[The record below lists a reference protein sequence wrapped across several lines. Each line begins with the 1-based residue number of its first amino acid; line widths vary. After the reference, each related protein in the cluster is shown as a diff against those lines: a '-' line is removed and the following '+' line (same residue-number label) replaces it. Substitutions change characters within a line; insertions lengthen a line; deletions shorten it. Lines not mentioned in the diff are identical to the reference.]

1 MTLGPALIAMS
12 WLDRLHFAF
21 TNPLSVF
28 GRVPF
33 FYYAAHLLLAHAIAI
48 VLNFARYGQTP
59 FLWVAPPS
67 MGGPTGC
74 SLLIT
79 VFRFGWSM
87 RCWIVVLLPL
97 YPACLWFARLKLRR
111 HDGWLSDL

>member
-67 MGGPTGC
+67 MGGPTGLFPSNYGFPLWVVYAVLDCC
-74 SLLIT
+74 STSSVSGLP
-79 VFRFGWSM
+79 
-87 RCWIVVLLPL
+87 VVRAAQAAP
-97 YPACLWFARLKLRR
+97 
-111 HDGWLSDL
+111 S